1 MYTKR
6 NYSLKDMLSW
16 TRKYIIIFI
25 ILSLIPVTL
34 YTGLRWYWLHLPWLP
49 IGLVGTALA
58 FIISFKNNASY
69 GRLWEARKIWGG
81 IVNTSRSFAM
91 MCNDYITNQHASE
104 KLSEEELFKIR
115 KQLILRHVAWMASLR
130 HALRAPKPW
139 EISYLNSSDRKYI
152 DTYLKVKEH
161 NVSLAEELE
170 GYITEEEKQHI
181 LKQRNK
187 QGACLKLQSKQL
199 RELKEKGYIWE
210 FSFLEIEN
218 QLVEMFTLQ
227 GKAERIK
234 NFPYPR
240 QFATLNRFF
249 IWIFVFLIP
258 YGMMSEFDEIG
269 RQVVEF
275 MEQFQPYP
283 DGGYHHIIE
292 LIGQHFVWFTVPFG
306 VIISWI
312 FHTMERI
319 GEVSENPFEGTPND
333 IPITTMSRGIEID
346 IRQIIG
352 DDENDIPEPIEAVHD
367 TQM

>member
-6 NYSLKDMLSW
+6 NYSLKEMLRW
-16 TRKYIIIFI
+16 TRRYIFI
-25 ILSLIPVTL
+25 FLILSLIPVVL
-34 YTGLRWYWLHLPWLP
+34 YDVFRWYWLHLPWLP

-69 GRLWEARKIWGG
+69 SRLWEVRKIWGG
-81 IVNTSRSFAM
+81 IVNSSRSFAM
-91 MCNDYITNQHASE
+91 MANDFITNEHAKENYSEE
-104 KLSEEELFKIR
+104 KLFAIR
-115 KQLILRHVAWMASLR
+115 KQLIMRHVAWMASLR

-139 EISYLNSSDRKYI
+139 EISRLNKTDKNYSDNWVHI
-152 DTYLKVKEH
+152 KERET
-161 NVSLAEELE
+161 SLADELT
-170 GYITEEEKQHI
+170 GYVAEEEKQDI
-181 LKQRNK
+181 LKYRNK

-199 RELKEKGYIWE
+199 RELKESGHIWE
-210 FSFLEIEN
+210 FSYLEMEKL
-218 QLVEMFTLQ
+218 LVGFFTLQ

-249 IWIFVFLIP
+249 IWIFVALLPF
-258 YGMMSEFDEIG
+258 GMMHEFDKIG
-269 RQVVEF
+269 NQVVELA
-275 MEQFQPYP
+275 QTWKPYP
-283 DGGYHHIIE
+283 EGGFHHIIE
-292 LIGQHFVWFTVPFG
+292 LIGVNFVWFTIPFSI
-306 VIISWI
+306 IISWI

-333 IPITTMSRGIEID
+333 VPITTMARGIEID

-352 DDENDIPEPIEAVHD
+352 DGENEIPKPIPTKND